1 MGRRFEV
8 LCSSGGRDTGGA
20 FLSDRMA
27 EQGGLVGTEQLKVKL
42 ESEVPGLGRREG
54 KQPLSVCPQ
63 LLGELWLSKEQ
74 GQMRE
79 KPFVPENLCHQIPS
93 AAADSYLSSAAV
105 CRCEADTEI
114 CLIHYSYLQRFN
126 KKMCGLLQIISPI
139 LLAMKLT
146 AERIQMHQL
155 YKFVGYFHVSI

>member
-1 MGRRFEV
+1 MYPAGIAGRYKWGGGLRSFV
-8 LCSSGGRDTGGA
+8 LQVVVTPAEPS
-20 FLSDRMA
+20 LSDRMA
-27 EQGGLVGTEQLKVKL
+27 EQGGLVVTEQLKVKL

-54 KQPLSVCPQ
+54 KQRLSVCPQ

-79 KPFVPENLCHQIPS
+79 KSFVCENLSHQIPS
-93 AAADSYLSSAAV
+93 AAADSYLSSAAA

-126 KKMCGLLQIISPI
+126 KKRVGCCKLFLPSFLQ
-139 LLAMKLT
+139 
-146 AERIQMHQL
+146 
-155 YKFVGYFHVSI
+155 